1 MYFVRRPSE
10 TNDCRR
16 FFPVVIV
23 RFRRPFPAVA
33 SGLFPGRFSGR
44 CFPAAI
50 SGLFPGRC
58 FPAAVSGHFS
68 GQFPGRCFRSFS
80 GRWFRSVSRED
91 GAGGCCFQ
99 SVSRPL
105 FPVGFAFSFLSAVSG
120 CCSHSF
126 FSDSATVSDRCP
138 RSFFSGF
145 SPEAVLKKRRGDGIV
160 RKCPEQGAF
169 EPVRTRNHSP
179 ETP

>member
-1 MYFVRRPSE
+1 MS
-10 TNDCRR
+10 
-16 FFPVVIV
+16 
-23 RFRRPFPAVA
+23 
-33 SGLFPGRFSGR
+33 SLFSGR
-44 CFPAAI
+44 YCPVPATVPGCCFRSVSWSLFLVDFPRRRRRRLLFPVGFPA
-50 SGLFPGRC
+50 G
-58 FPAAVSGHFS
+58 VSGR
-68 GQFPGRCFRSFS
+68 FPGRCFRS
-80 GRWFRSVSRED
+80 VSRPLFPV
-91 GAGGCCFQ
+91 GFLAAVSSRFPGSCFR

-126 FSDSATVSDRCP
+126 FSDSATVSDHCP

-160 RKCPEQGAF
+160 RKCPERGAF

>member
-23 RFRRPFPAVA
+23 RFRRPFPAVV
-33 SGLFPGRFSGR
+33 SGR
-44 CFPAAI
+44 
-50 SGLFPGRC
+50 FPGRC
-58 FPAAVSGHFS
+58 F
-68 GQFPGRCFRSFS
+68 
-80 GRWFRSVSRED
+80 WSVSRSLFPV
-91 GAGGCCFQ
+91 GFPIGFLVAVFRPLFPVCFPVVVSGRFPSRCFQ

-120 CCSHSF
+120 CCSLSF

-145 SPEAVLKKRRGDGIV
+145 YPEAVLKKRRGDGIV
-160 RKCPEQGAF
+160 RKCPERGAF